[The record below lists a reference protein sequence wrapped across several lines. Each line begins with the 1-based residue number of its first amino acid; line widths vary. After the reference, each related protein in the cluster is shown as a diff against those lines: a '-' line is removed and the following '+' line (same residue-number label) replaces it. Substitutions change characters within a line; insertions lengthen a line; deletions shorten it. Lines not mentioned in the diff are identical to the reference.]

1 MISRL
6 IKEYQALDKNA
17 QNIINALAAV
27 PCALEIEYLLMYMQ
41 QSDKYQPR
49 NKLEEVLRKAKS
61 AGIVYQNTFSRRYTI
76 DTNLRVWLY
85 PLIKDRINLSMQLGS
100 YLYSGERFDHL
111 YAYLSS
117 LFSQNKEV
125 IKVCEEKLIKSES
138 FNLNYLQVLLLQPD
152 YEPVYPYLSDYII
165 GLLYE
170 NMSADIFVNLDDLGI
185 MSPIN
190 EKLQNYQ
197 SSKLHTM
204 QAEITFKKGLFSQIS
219 NTKTGR
225 KGDAPI
231 SYFGKAT
238 VALLANKQQKAMEL
252 FEQGL
257 KKQRRDYQVTHLPLL
272 PEAALFYLAMWLSE
286 EQSIYLPILER
297 IVEKKSKYYDTTLQ
311 ILVKACM
318 YFTTDPEHSRQIV
331 ASMQD
336 LGYISQQ
343 VDLWKI
349 ITLGL
354 LGEELN
360 AKDLKKA
367 EAVILK
373 AYNNGYRTAA
383 YEASYVFLQ
392 WQTSAAV
399 QRVYDMLSYD
409 LKYPPALSMVRRVEL
424 WEKQLNA
431 YMSLESVKSVLRQE
445 ADNGKTRIAYRFYPD
460 KITAMPIMQSRQAD
474 GGWYARRNI
483 SVATFMDKKV
493 EHMTEQ
499 DRLIASSSHDLYVL
513 GPAAIYAM
521 AGHPHVYLEDTD
533 IPVELIQAEPVL
545 SIVKLPDGDYKLECD
560 VVDTRTSIVMIKET
574 NTRYKLYHLTAPQR
588 EIINAISKG
597 SKIPEK
603 GLERLHQ
610 VLKHFSVH
618 LNIQSDEV
626 IADNKDSEA
635 RQVEPDSRIR
645 VQLLPFGNG
654 FKAELFVK
662 PFGNHPPYC
671 KPGRGGK
678 SLLANE
684 NGERLRLIR
693 NMEQETQNNESL
705 MNEIQAI
712 ESLNTTNG
720 LMSFDN
726 PLDSLD
732 LLDILNRHQDIAV
745 VEWPEGER
753 LKLRKTVR
761 FSDINL
767 RVRGNVSSWF
777 ELEGE
782 VKIDENNVMSI
793 SALLDLMKHAHGRFI
808 ELAGGEF
815 FALSEQLRRSL
826 AELSAF
832 STDTKDGLK
841 INRFASASL
850 FDVFDD
856 FEHLQIDKAWED
868 FRKRLETVKLQDTP
882 VPAKL
887 KTELR
892 PYQEAGYQWMM
903 RLAGWG
909 AGACL
914 ADDMG
919 LGKTVQT
926 IAVLLQR
933 ASEGPALVVCP
944 VSVAP
949 NWISEIRKF
958 APSLA
963 IKTLLYGDRAG
974 TVASL
979 EAGDV
984 LITSYGLLLSEEAT
998 LTSLTWN
1005 TIVLDEAHAIK
1016 NHATKTSQ
1024 AAMNLQSAFRIIL
1037 TGTPVQNHLGEVWNL
1052 FNFINPGLLGSLNY
1066 FTETFIKPG
1075 EEAHKSLKKLLSP
1088 FILRRTK
1095 NKVLDE
1101 LPPKTEI
1108 IRKIELNDDERA
1120 FYEVIRRQAI
1130 ETLEND
1136 DSAQGA
1142 KHLKTL
1148 AEITRLRQACCNP
1161 ALVEPQINIESSK
1174 LSTFLEIAA
1183 ELKDN
1188 GHQALVFSQF
1198 VTHLEIVRKAVEEAG
1213 FSYQY
1218 LDGSTSNI
1226 KRQAAVHNFQKGE
1239 SDLFLISLKAGGLG
1253 LNLTAADFVIHLDP
1267 WWNPA
1272 IEDQASDRAYRIGQT
1287 RPVTVYRLVAEHTI
1301 EEKIIQLHNTK
1312 RDLADSL
1319 LEGSDQSSRLS
1330 LSELLTLIQEE

>member
-1 MISRL
+1 M
-6 IKEYQALDKNA
+6 
-17 QNIINALAAV
+17 
-27 PCALEIEYLLMYMQ
+27 
-41 QSDKYQPR
+41 
-49 NKLEEVLRKAKS
+49 
-61 AGIVYQNTFSRRYTI
+61 
-76 DTNLRVWLY
+76 
-85 PLIKDRINLSMQLGS
+85 
-100 YLYSGERFDHL
+100 
-111 YAYLSS
+111 
-117 LFSQNKEV
+117 
-125 IKVCEEKLIKSES
+125 
-138 FNLNYLQVLLLQPD
+138 
-152 YEPVYPYLSDYII
+152 
-165 GLLYE
+165 
-170 NMSADIFVNLDDLGI
+170 
-185 MSPIN
+185 
-190 EKLQNYQ
+190 
-197 SSKLHTM
+197 
-204 QAEITFKKGLFSQIS
+204 
-219 NTKTGR
+219 
-225 KGDAPI
+225 
-231 SYFGKAT
+231 
-238 VALLANKQQKAMEL
+238 
-252 FEQGL
+252 
-257 KKQRRDYQVTHLPLL
+257 

-286 EQSIYLPILER
+286 EQAMYLPVLER
-297 IVEKKSKYYDTTLQ
+297 IVEKKSKHYDATLL
-311 ILVKACM
+311 ILVKACN

-336 LGYISQQ
+336 LGYIISQQ

-349 ITLGL
+349 IALGL
-354 LGEELN
+354 MGEEM
-360 AKDLKKA
+360 DTQGLKKA

-373 AYNNGYRTAA
+373 AWNNGYRTAA
-383 YEASYVFLQ
+383 YEAAYAFLQ
-392 WQTSAAV
+392 WQTSVAV
-399 QRVYDMLSYD
+399 QHVYDLLSHD
-409 LKYPPALSMVRRVEL
+409 LKYPPALSMVGRVEL
-424 WEKQLNA
+424 WEKQLNT
-431 YMSLESVKSVLRQE
+431 YMSLEAVKSVLRQE
-445 ADNGKTRIAYRFYPD
+445 TDNGKARIAYRFFPGR
-460 KITAMPIMQSRQAD
+460 ITAMPIMQSRQAD
-474 GGWYARRNI
+474 GGWSAGRNI
-483 SVATFMDKKV
+483 SITNFMDKKV

-499 DRLIASSSHDLYVL
+499 DRLIASSSRDFYIL
-513 GPAAIYAM
+513 GPTAVYAM

-533 IPVELIQAEPVL
+533 IPVELIEAEPVL

-560 VVDTRTSIVMIKET
+560 VVDTRTSIVMVKET
-574 NTRYKLYHLTAPQR
+574 NTRYKLYHITAPQQ

-603 GLERLHQ
+603 GLERLRQ

-618 LNIQSDEV
+618 LNIQSDEAM
-626 IADNKDSEA
+626 IDDKDSEA

-684 NGERLRLIR
+684 NGERLRVIR
-693 NMEQETQNNESL
+693 NMEEETQNNEVL

-753 LKLRKTVR
+753 FKLRKTVR

-767 RVRGNVSSWF
+767 RVKGNASSWF

-782 VKIDENNVMSI
+782 VKIDEGNVMSI
-793 SALLDLMKHAHGRFI
+793 SALLDLVKHAHGRFI
-808 ELAGGEF
+808 ELANGEF
-815 FALSEQLRRSL
+815 LALSEQLRRSL
-826 AELSAF
+826 TELSAF

-850 FDVFDD
+850 FDVLDD
-856 FEHLQIDKAWED
+856 FEYLQVDKVWKN
-868 FRKRLETVKLQDTP
+868 FRKRLETVKLKDTP

-887 KTELR
+887 KAELR
-892 PYQEAGYQWMM
+892 PYQEAGYQWMI

-919 LGKTVQT
+919 LGKTVQA

-949 NWISEIRKF
+949 NWISEVRKF
-958 APSLA
+958 APSLT
-963 IKTLLYGDRAG
+963 IKTLLDGDRAK
-974 TVASL
+974 TMATL

-984 LITSYGLLLSEEAT
+984 LITSYGLLLSEEAA
-998 LTSLTWN
+998 LTALTWN
-1005 TIVLDEAHAIK
+1005 TVVLDEAHAIK
-1016 NHATKTSQ
+1016 NHTTKTSQ

-1075 EEAHKSLKKLLSP
+1075 DEARKRLKKLLAP

-1120 FYEVIRRQAI
+1120 FYEVLRRKAI

-1161 ALVEPQINIESSK
+1161 ALVEPKINIESSK

-1198 VTHLEIVRKAVEEAG
+1198 VTHLNIVRKAIEKAG

-1218 LDGSTSNI
+1218 LDGSTSNV

-1239 SDLFLISLKAGGLG
+1239 SDLFLVSLKAGGLG

-1272 IEDQASDRAYRIGQT
+1272 VEDQASDRAHRIGQT

-1330 LSELLTLIQEE
+1330 LSELLALIKEE